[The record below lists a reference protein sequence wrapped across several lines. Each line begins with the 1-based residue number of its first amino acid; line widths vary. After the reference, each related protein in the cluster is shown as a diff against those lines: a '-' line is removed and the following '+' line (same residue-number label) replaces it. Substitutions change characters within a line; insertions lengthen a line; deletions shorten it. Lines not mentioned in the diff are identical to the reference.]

1 MPDRAPAS
9 LLLVLEIRY
18 SSAET
23 GGASDETIFL
33 PLFFSLSLARS
44 LSGDTTE
51 EAERGARKRKSA
63 DEQISLSL
71 SLPSGAPRKSRLR
84 SNNSSH
90 CRRAV
95 TQSRCTMRDALRAD
109 GGDTIALC
117 GGKSR
122 SPHSKKKMRLSTP
135 FLLPQTHPH

>member
-33 PLFFSLSLARS
+33 PLFFSLSLSLSLARS

-122 SPHSKKKMRLSTP
+122 SPHSKKK
-135 FLLPQTHPH
+135 